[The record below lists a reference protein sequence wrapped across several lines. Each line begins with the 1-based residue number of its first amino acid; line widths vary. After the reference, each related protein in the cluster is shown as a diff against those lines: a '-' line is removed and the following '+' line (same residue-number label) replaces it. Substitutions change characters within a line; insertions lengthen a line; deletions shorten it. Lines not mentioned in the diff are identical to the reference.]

1 MAYEGSDSTRSHAA
15 PVVLKIVIAGGFGV
29 GKTTM
34 VGAVSEIDPLVTEES
49 LTIAGEGTD
58 DLTGIGDK
66 TTTTVA
72 MDFGKIIL
80 DDLNVEVFLFGTP
93 GQDRFWFT
101 WDDLC
106 RGAVGAVVLVDT
118 RRLTDSFAAI
128 GYFEQRNTP
137 FVVAVN
143 QFDGALLYSTDEVR
157 DALRL
162 PPSVPVLICDA
173 RDHASAMTVLICLI
187 EQRLIDTRRSRTNA
201 TTPRLG
207 AHA

>member
-1 MAYEGSDSTRSHAA
+1 MAYDACSDSTSSHAT
-15 PVVLKIVIAGGFGV
+15 PKVLKIVIAGGFGV

-34 VGAVSEIDPLVTEES
+34 VGTVSEIDPLVTEES

-72 MDFGKIIL
+72 MDFGRITL
-80 DDLNVEVFLFGTP
+80 GDPAVQLFLFGTP
-93 GQDRFWFT
+93 GQERFWFT
-101 WDDLC
+101 WNDLC
-106 RGAVGAVVLVDT
+106 QGAVGAVVLADT

-128 GYFEQRNTP
+128 GYFERRNTP

-143 QFDGALLYSTDEVR
+143 QFDDALLYSTDEVR

-162 PPSVPVLICDA
+162 PPPVPVLTCDA
-173 RDHASAMTVLICLI
+173 REYTSALSVLISLV
-187 EQRLIDTRRSRTNA
+187 EQRLDARRSHTNA
-201 TTPRLG
+201 TTPSLG
-207 AHA
+207 ANA